1 MNYGMVFTTKRD
13 QRHSQKKKKK
23 ERDQTECTCTLKLDF
38 SIHMQFVR
46 KECLYTRNSN
56 LLHVNVTKAQLSHL

>member
-23 ERDQTECTCTLKLDF
+23 RETK
-38 SIHMQFVR
+38 
-46 KECLYTRNSN
+46 RNV
-56 LLHVNVTKAQLSHL
+56 HAR

>member
-23 ERDQTECTCTLKLDF
+23 RERPNGMYMHAKTGFLHSHAVCKKRMF
-38 SIHMQFVR
+38 IH
-46 KECLYTRNSN
+46 
-56 LLHVNVTKAQLSHL
+56 